1 MDNRRLLLLAIFGF
15 SLLMLWESWQ
25 QQVPAPCRCCQFG
38 PAAGIAYQ
46 RSSGAYRGVAE
57 LLLHL
62 PQVRF
67 HSNRLPS

>member
-25 QQVPAPCRCCQFG
+25 QQVPAPAVVASSVPQPVLPINGVRCLPRRCRAL
-38 PAAGIAYQ
+38 P
-46 RSSGAYRGVAE
+46 
-57 LLLHL
+57 HP